1 MCRTW
6 NRSGQLAIFIDME
19 ALVNPVAS
27 STLRLISSAALA
39 ALVIGCSAAGSP
51 SSPISASNSSVSA
64 NLKAANGLM
73 RTPPQAAARPRGWF
87 SPDKKKAKSLIYWG
101 DYDSS
106 TITAYSAKGENG
118 KEKGT
123 ITTGLSNPE
132 RLFVDTKGNVYATNI
147 GNGTITAYKPGAT
160 SPFLTISDGV
170 NRPTGLTV
178 DAAGTVYCANVGND
192 TITIYKNGT
201 TTPYLTISVSQGS
214 PEYLAT
220 DKSDNLYAA
229 VGTEVMEYPK
239 GSSNGTDLGL
249 DDSSPGALEVD
260 KSGNI
265 IVLDGQETIDY
276 FPAGKTEPSKQ
287 ISVTGYAYG
296 LSLSKNEKDLYVSVE
311 SGADFVIDSVAY
323 PNGSTLANK
332 LTTDAGDWPVAVSP
346 DAALGN

>member
-1 MCRTW
+1 MR
-6 NRSGQLAIFIDME
+6 
-19 ALVNPVAS
+19 P
-27 STLRLISSAALA
+27 
-39 ALVIGCSAAGSP
+39 P
-51 SSPISASNSSVSA
+51 SQ
-64 NLKAANGLM
+64 
-73 RTPPQAAARPRGWF
+73 QAARSRGWF
-87 SPDKKKAKSLIYWG
+87 SPDAKKRKNLIYWG
-101 DYDSS
+101 DYDTN
-106 TITAYSAKGENG
+106 TITVYSAKGENG

-132 RLFVDTKGNVYATNI
+132 RLFVDAKGNVYATNI
-147 GNGTITAYKPGAT
+147 GNSTITAYKPGAT

-170 NRPTGLTV
+170 DRPTGLTV
-178 DAAGTVYCANVGND
+178 DAAGTVYCANVGD
-192 TITIYKNGT
+192 GTITVYKSGT
-201 TTPYLTISVSQGS
+201 TTPYLTISASGG

-287 ISVTGYAYG
+287 VSVSGYAYG
-296 LSLSKNEKDLYVSVE
+296 LSLSKNEKELYVSVE
-311 SGADFVIDSVAY
+311 SGADFVIENVAY
-323 PNGSTLANK
+323 SNGSTLADK

-346 DAALGN
+346 DAALGS